1 MQESNAAVQVTAVV
15 DGARCGLLYIFGHS
29 VVLMEIHD
37 CPAVGDNMAFKAEL
51 IAQDVL

>member
-15 DGARCGLLYIFGHS
+15 DGTRCGLLYIFGHS
-29 VVLMEIHD
+29 VMLMEIYD